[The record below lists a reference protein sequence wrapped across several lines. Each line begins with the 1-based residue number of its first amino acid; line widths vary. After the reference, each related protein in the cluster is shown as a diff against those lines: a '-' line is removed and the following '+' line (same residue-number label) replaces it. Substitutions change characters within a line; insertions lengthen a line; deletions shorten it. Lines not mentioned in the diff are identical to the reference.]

1 MKNKFYTFVALI
13 ATTLVILPAFS
24 LKAKPINDTVVMGP
38 GYGNEVYYNMTSGIK
53 GTLSRK
59 QWDIAFRANIRSASI
74 LTNDAAN
81 NSALGING
89 VELYAYPK
97 ADTNGWA
104 SVDTAGLKHWKL
116 LVNSTTDWETGAFC
130 QNQLGHP
137 DYGWGKYNSAS
148 HDVVGDSLFIIKL
161 PDGSFR
167 KLWIVRKYSS
177 LNMFKFRFANL
188 DGTSDTTVMLDCNA
202 YAAKNFVRFS
212 LSKKQM
218 IDFEPAASTQWDILF
233 TKYMYTYPNG
243 DIYPVTG
250 VLSNYGIKVNAFH
263 HVPLTYTAFDL
274 GSMDSTRSPIGWEWK
289 SLNTATYTY
298 DLVDSLVYFVQDHGK
313 NIHKLVFKE
322 FVGSSTGRISFQ
334 KEMIS
339 AAGINDI
346 PTSGMN
352 AAVYPNPVN
361 GVMNLVINPEA
372 ARQATVVLMD
382 MSGRI
387 VLNKQFSLQPES
399 LSTLQIPVSDVPAG
413 MYIVKVQAGAN
424 TVSHKVVVN
433 N

>member
-13 ATTLVILPAFS
+13 ATTLAVFPAFG
-24 LKAKPINDTVVMGP
+24 LKTTPANDTVVMGA
-38 GYGNEVYYNMTSGIK
+38 GYINEVYYNMTSGIK

-81 NSALGING
+81 NNALGING

-104 SVDTAGLKHWKL
+104 SVDTSGLSSWKL

-177 LNMFKFRFANL
+177 LNTFKFRYANL
-188 DGTSDTTVMLDCNA
+188 DGTADTTVMVDCNA
-202 YAAKNFVRFS
+202 YAAKNFVGFS
-212 LSKKQM
+212 ITKKQVV
-218 IDFEPAASTQWDILF
+218 DLEPVASTQWDLLF
-233 TKYMYTYPNG
+233 TKYMYTYPDG
-243 DIYPVTG
+243 TPYPVTG
-250 VLSNYGIKVNAFH
+250 VLSNYGIKVNKFQ

-289 SLNTATYTY
+289 TFDQANTKWAI
-298 DLVDSLVYFVQDHGK
+298 VDSLVYFVQDHGK
-313 NIHKLVFKE
+313 NIHKIVFKE

-346 PTSGMN
+346 LASDMN

-361 GVMNLVINPEA
+361 GVMNLVINPGA
-372 ARQATVVLMD
+372 SRQATVILMD
-382 MSGRI
+382 ISGRI
-387 VLNKQFSLQPES
+387 VLNKQFSLQSES
-399 LSTLQIPVSDVPAG
+399 LSTLQIPVSDVPSG